1 MSNERKFALATG
13 LSPQIGAAP
22 AASGIATGLFV
33 GFAAGFFSHLLFQ
46 GAFGATLYAADLIPA
61 LPWSLMPV
69 PPFGV
74 PRSLNLAFWAGLWG
88 LGYALLEP
96 RLTALFGRWLGGL
109 AYGLA
114 PLAGYWFVVLPLKGL
129 GIGGGFN
136 AAKVPIEIGFHLI
149 FGVGVAILF
158 RAGLVLVRRRASS
171 AALHG

>member
-1 MSNERKFALATG
+1 MSNERNLAILAGASPISTRLFA
-13 LSPQIGAAP
+13 
-22 AASGIATGLFV
+22 
-33 GFAAGFFSHLLFQ
+33 GFAAGFLSHLIFQ

-96 RLTALFGRWLGGL
+96 RLTALFGRWFGGL
-109 AYGLA
+109 VYGFA

-129 GIGGGFN
+129 GIGGGFH
-136 AAKVPIEIGFHLI
+136 AAKAPIEIGFHLI
-149 FGVGVAILF
+149 FGLGAAILF
-158 RAGLVLVRRRASS
+158 HAGFALARRRDRASPE
-171 AALHG
+171 ALHH